1 MIFLIDHVLPDSYFA
16 NNLRA
21 LSVDMAVFRE
31 LLRFK
36 LPELAQHL
44 DKLQKT
50 ANDGMSGKAK
60 HVVTRVVLRPC
71 HTRQLLQTTW
81 RLALVT
87 DVTPQG
93 LLIVRNHTCMAVRV
107 CTNVHLTSYFSA
119 LNSEG

>member
-50 ANDGMSGKAK
+50 ANDGMSGISKGRLNIH
-60 HVVTRVVLRPC
+60 HVVPAYL
-71 HTRQLLQTTW
+71 
-81 RLALVT
+81 
-87 DVTPQG
+87 
-93 LLIVRNHTCMAVRV
+93 CMFIMQWMRMVSLSRGA
-107 CTNVHLTSYFSA
+107 
-119 LNSEG
+119 